1 MSDAQTQPPAIFSAQ
16 TRFIINTITIL
27 TIKKQSALKPLLK
40 KDWFTQDGNAYCVY
54 DYFFAE
60 WLQKEY

>member
-1 MSDAQTQPPAIFSAQ
+1 MSDAQTQPPATF
-16 TRFIINTITIL
+16 FIQASFITNTIIIL
-27 TIKKQSALKPLLK
+27 AIKIQSALKPLLK